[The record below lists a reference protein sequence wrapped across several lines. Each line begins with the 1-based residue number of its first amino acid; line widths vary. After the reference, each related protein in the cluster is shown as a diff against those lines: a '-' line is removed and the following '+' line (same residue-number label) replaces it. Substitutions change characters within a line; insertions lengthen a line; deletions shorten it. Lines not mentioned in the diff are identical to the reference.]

1 MRSAV
6 LTYMIGVFED
16 LAVFLVLECNLPLT
30 YGVGLSL
37 HISLFEIEFATG
49 FELAFLTMI

>member
-37 HISLFEIEFATG
+37 HISLFDIEFAT
-49 FELAFLTMI
+49 